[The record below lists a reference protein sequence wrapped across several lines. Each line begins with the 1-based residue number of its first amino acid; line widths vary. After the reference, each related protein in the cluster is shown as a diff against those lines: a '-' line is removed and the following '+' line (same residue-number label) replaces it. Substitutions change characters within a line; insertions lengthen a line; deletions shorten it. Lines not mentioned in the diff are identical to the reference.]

1 MAAFTVQHE
10 ESETKGRFF
19 IANHAGFTVAES
31 TYSKAGTDRII
42 IDHTEVNDSLRNQ
55 GAGLALIEQA
65 VAYAHEHR
73 LKILPLCPFANATF
87 KKHPDWSD
95 VL

>member
-10 ESETKGRFF
+10 ESDTKGRFF
-19 IANHAGFTVAES
+19 IANRAGFTIAES

-42 IDHTEVNDSLRNQ
+42 IDHTEVDDSLRNQ

-65 VAYAHEHR
+65 VAYARASAQNPAPLPFRQCHLQKAPR
-73 LKILPLCPFANATF
+73 LE
-87 KKHPDWSD
+87 
-95 VL
+95 